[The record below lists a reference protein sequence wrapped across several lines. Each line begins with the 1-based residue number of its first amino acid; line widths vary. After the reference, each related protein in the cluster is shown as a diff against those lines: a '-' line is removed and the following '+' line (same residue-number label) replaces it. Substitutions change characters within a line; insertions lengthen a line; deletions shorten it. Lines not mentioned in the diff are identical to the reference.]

1 MKTLM
6 IDMDNVITDGN
17 VLQIISDEI
26 GREIKVG
33 DTFYLQNLIENK
45 QSFWNKLRKNA
56 LYEGAPLIKDAYE
69 VLKKLN
75 EEYDIYIVTSY
86 LWDQEHDISAS
97 NLKYKYEYLQ
107 ENLPFI
113 PASKYIFTT
122 NKTLLNFD
130 IAIDDRK
137 KNLQGAKEK
146 YLFSAWH
153 NYNDELTD
161 EIRVSSWKEIEYIL
175 LKKE

>member
-17 VLQIISDEI
+17 ILQIISKEL

-33 DTFYLQNLIENK
+33 DTFYLQNLIEDKTN
-45 QSFWNKLRKNA
+45 FWDKIKNNSI
-56 LYEGAPLIKDAYE
+56 YENAPLIKDCYE
-69 VLKKLN
+69 VIKKLN
-75 EEYDIYIVTSY
+75 EVYDIYIVTSY

-97 NLKYKYEYLQ
+97 NLKYKYNYLR

-113 PASKYIFTT
+113 PTTKYIFTT

-146 YLFSAWH
+146 YLFTAWH
-153 NYNDELTD
+153 NHNETLTD
-161 EIRVSSWKEIEYIL
+161 EIRVSSWKEIEDIL

>member
-75 EEYDIYIVTSY
+75 E
-86 LWDQEHDISAS
+86 
-97 NLKYKYEYLQ
+97 
-107 ENLPFI
+107 
-113 PASKYIFTT
+113 
-122 NKTLLNFD
+122 
-130 IAIDDRK
+130 
-137 KNLQGAKEK
+137 
-146 YLFSAWH
+146 
-153 NYNDELTD
+153 
-161 EIRVSSWKEIEYIL
+161 
-175 LKKE
+175 

>member
-17 VLQIISDEI
+17 VLQIISEEI
-26 GREIKVG
+26 GRDIKVG

-45 QSFWNKLRKNA
+45 ESFWNKLRNNT
-56 LYEGAPLIKDAYE
+56 LYEDAPLIQDAYE

-75 EEYDIYIVTSY
+75 DVYDIYIVTSY

-97 NLKYKYEYLQ
+97 NLKHKYEYLQ
-107 ENLPFI
+107 EKLPFI

-146 YLFSAWH
+146 YLFTAWH

-161 EIRVSSWKEIEYIL
+161 ETRVSSWKEIEDIL